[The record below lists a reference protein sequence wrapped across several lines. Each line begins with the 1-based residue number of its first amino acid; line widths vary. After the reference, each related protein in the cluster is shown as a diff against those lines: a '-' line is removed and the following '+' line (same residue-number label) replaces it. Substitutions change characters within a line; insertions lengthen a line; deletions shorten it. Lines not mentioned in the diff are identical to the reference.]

1 MEGLQLQKNPT
12 ILLLVVAAAIRRSDG
27 SLLLQQRPAGK
38 RHGGLWEFPG
48 GKVESGEVPMQ
59 ALQREIVEELAI
71 TIDIAALQPAG
82 FAETAAESGHP
93 ALLLILYTADSW
105 SGAVTPCE
113 GQAWGWFTPAEAERL
128 ALAPMDR
135 ALLKKLTDQGLP
147 S

>member
-1 MEGLQLQKNPT
+1 MQLEKNPT
-12 ILLLVVAAAIRRSDG
+12 MLVVVVAAAICRSDG

-48 GKVESGEVPMQ
+48 GKIDPGEVPTA
-59 ALQREIVEELAI
+59 ALYREIVEELAI
-71 TIDIAALQPAG
+71 TLDIATLEPAG
-82 FAETAAESGHP
+82 FAETAPEDGHP
-93 ALLLILYTADSW
+93 ALLLILYLANDW

-113 GQAWGWFTPAEAERL
+113 GQEWGWFTRSEAERL

-135 ALLKKLTDQGLP
+135 ALLKKLADQGLP